1 MNLKKAFRNLNWL
14 HFTFLALML
23 AALILS
29 ASHPTPAAAQT
40 ARKQVL
46 FINSYHQGYKFSDDI
61 TRALFETFNQQGNI
75 DLRIE
80 YLDTKRVD
88 SAEYLEQVRQ
98 LLQEKYKN
106 ADLDLVM
113 SSDDAAL
120 NFLFKNADSLFPG
133 VPVVFVGANF
143 FDVSRLDGYER
154 FTGISEEAD
163 IAGTLD
169 VALGMHPEVSK
180 VVVVNDT
187 TVTGQIVRELIDEVT
202 PKYPQISF
210 EFLEDIAMQDLQRR
224 LGSLTPD
231 TIVLLTIFSR
241 DGAGAFFE
249 YDQYTSLIAQ
259 SSAVPVYGTWDFSLG
274 YGIVGGKLTS
284 GYTEGVRAAQLA
296 VRVLGGEAPVS
307 IPVEKKSQAQYMF
320 DYKAM
325 EKWGID
331 SSRLPEGSF
340 ILDRPI
346 SFYEQNP
353 TLVWSIVIGFILLM
367 IIIVFL
373 VINNNQRRLAQR
385 ELARSNQELQSFQT
399 TLEQRVEERTR
410 ALSTVAQ
417 ISTASSTIL
426 DIDILLQEVVDL
438 SKERFG
444 LYHAHIYLLDDAGE
458 NLVLASGAG
467 DIGRQMVAEGRF
479 IPLDRERSLVARAAR
494 ERQGVTV
501 NDVTLE
507 PDFLPNPLLPDTHSE
522 LAVPM
527 MVGERVIGVF
537 DVQSEIVGRFTEADI
552 SVQTTLASQ
561 IASAV
566 QNARSYTEVQN
577 NQELLSD
584 ALRIAKLGN
593 WEYNLEKDLFTFND
607 QFYAIFRT
615 SVDEVGSYTIS
626 SAEYARRFVHPEDAP
641 LVGIEIQK
649 TLESKER
656 YYRVGLEH
664 RTIFANGDTGYMT
677 VNINVERDENGK
689 VVRWYGANQDVT
701 ERRRAEES
709 NRQRAE
715 RQETLN
721 TISQKIQGTTSIE
734 DALKITA
741 RELGHALKAKTFVDL
756 EPVAGQK
763 DDGSASGRLS

>member
-1 MNLKKAFRNLNWL
+1 MNLRKVFGHLNWL

-23 AALILS
+23 AALVLS

-61 TRALFETFNQQGNI
+61 TRALFETFNKQGNI

-88 SAEYLEQVRQ
+88 SPAYLEQVRQ
-98 LLQEKYKN
+98 LLQEKYKS
-106 ADLDLVM
+106 ADLDLIM

-169 VALGMHPEVSK
+169 IALTMHPEASK
-180 VVVVNDT
+180 VVIVNDT
-187 TVTGQIVRELIDEVT
+187 TVTGKIVRELIDEVT
-202 PKYPQISF
+202 PKYPQITF

-259 SSAVPVYGTWDFSLG
+259 SSVVPVYGTWDFSLG

-296 VRVLGGEAPVS
+296 VRVLGGENPVS
-307 IPVEKKSQAQYMF
+307 IPVEKKTQSQYMF
-320 DYKAM
+320 DYKAL

-340 ILDRPI
+340 ILDRPV

-353 TLVWSIVIGFILLM
+353 TLVWSIAIGFIVLM
-367 IIIVFL
+367 FIIVLL

-527 MVGERVIGVF
+527 MVGEKVIGVF

-593 WEYNLEKDLFTFND
+593 WEYDLEKDLFTFND
-607 QFYAIFRT
+607 AFYAIFRT
-615 SVDEVGSYTIS
+615 SAEEVGSYTMS

-641 LVGIEIQK
+641 LVGNEIQK

-664 RTIFANGDTGYMT
+664 RTIFANGETGYMT

-689 VVRWYGANQDVT
+689 IVRWYGANQDVT
-701 ERRRAEES
+701 ERRQAEES

-741 RELGHALKAKTFVDL
+741 RELGHALGKKPTLVALASESQTNKT
-756 EPVAGQK
+756 EE
-763 DDGSASGRLS
+763 